1 MNITDATPTCP
12 DLRTGTQPFH
22 RHSRPQT
29 QRPMRPQDEQPT
41 PALSFSTPA
50 GTCAPEAGIIWLV
63 YRDGSKQRVESVP
76 NPSSTDQN
84 RSPFDF
90 TDLLAALFVLFVIGV
105 IGFITVIA
113 F

>member
-29 QRPMRPQDEQPT
+29 QPPMRPQDEQPT
-41 PALSFSTPA
+41 PALSLLDP
-50 GTCAPEAGIIWLV
+50 CRYVRDEAGIIWLV
-63 YRDGSKQRVESVP
+63 YRDGSKQRVESIP

-84 RSPFDF
+84 RPPFDF